1 MTATLLENALHRRI
15 GKFVN
20 NYVTD
25 EIDMSYETRRAFPR
39 YPITEPVDVM
49 IDSYE
54 SPAEIF
60 QATGRDISLG
70 GLGLYTHRPIPAG
83 TELIISIDNGQERLL
98 TKAKAVH
105 STLSVGLFKIGVE
118 FKV

>member
-1 MTATLLENALHRRI
+1 MNTMVENTLNRRI
-15 GKFVN
+15 GKFIN

-25 EIDMSYETRRAFPR
+25 EVDMAYETRRAYPR
-39 YPITEPVDVM
+39 YPMTESVDVM
-49 IDSYE
+49 IDSFQ

-70 GLGLYTHRPIPAG
+70 GLGLYTHRPIPSG
-83 TELIISIDNGQERLL
+83 TELIVSVDNGKERLL

-105 STLSVGLFKIGVE
+105 STLSVGLFKVGLE
-118 FKV
+118 FKM